1 MNDEVDNTLSDS
13 MAELFRH
20 NWWVLALRGL
30 AAVLFGILAFIWPGI
45 TVFTLVLLFGAY
57 ALVNGI
63 FALVVCFKSPRRTR
77 RFGSLI
83 FGAVISIAAGIIALI
98 WPGMTAFSLVIV
110 IAAWAV
116 VNGIAEIAAAI
127 RLRKEITGEWLLVV
141 AGIASIV
148 FGIAL
153 FMNPFIGALVLVW
166 WIGGFAFAFGILL
179 IVSVSECA
187 GRPRHL
193 AVSGHEWPRNSFE
206 DWQKPWF
213 RLCDFD
219 RSLSR

>member
-1 MNDEVDNTLSDS
+1 MNDELDS
-13 MAELFRH
+13 TIEDSIAELFRH

-45 TVFTLVLLFGAY
+45 TIFTLVLLFGAY

-63 FALVVCFKSPRRTR
+63 LALVISFKGPRRIR

-83 FGAVISIAAGIIALI
+83 FGGLISVAAGVIAFI

-110 IAAWAV
+110 IAAWAI
-116 VNGIAEIAAAI
+116 VNGIAEIVAAI
-127 RLRKEITGEWLLVV
+127 RLRKEITGEWLLAV
-141 AGIASIV
+141 AGIASIL

-153 FMNPFIGALVLVW
+153 FLNPFIGALVLVW

-179 IVSVSECA
+179 VVLGFRMRRAAETL
-187 GRPRHL
+187 GGMRPGI
-193 AVSGHEWPRNSFE
+193 A
-206 DWQKPWF
+206 
-213 RLCDFD
+213 
-219 RSLSR
+219 

>member
-45 TVFTLVLLFGAY
+45 TIFTLVLLFGAY

-110 IAAWAV
+110 IAAWAS

-127 RLRKEITGEWLLVV
+127 RLRKEIAGEWLLVV
-141 AGIASIV
+141 AGIASIL

-153 FMNPFIGALVLVW
+153 FLNPFIGALVLVW

-179 IVSVSECA
+179 IMLGFRMRRAAETLGGV
-187 GRPRHL
+187 RPRV
-193 AVSGHEWPRNSFE
+193 A
-206 DWQKPWF
+206 
-213 RLCDFD
+213 
-219 RSLSR
+219 

>member
-1 MNDEVDNTLSDS
+1 MNDELDS
-13 MAELFRH
+13 TIEDSIAELFRH

-45 TVFTLVLLFGAY
+45 TIFTLVLLFGAY

-63 FALVVCFKSPRRTR
+63 LALVISFKGPRRIR

-83 FGAVISIAAGIIALI
+83 FGGLISVAAGVIAFI

-141 AGIASIV
+141 AGIASIL

-153 FMNPFIGALVLVW
+153 FLNPFIGALVLVW

-179 IVSVSECA
+179 IVLGFRMRRAAETLGSV
-187 GRPRHL
+187 RPRV
-193 AVSGHEWPRNSFE
+193 A
-206 DWQKPWF
+206 
-213 RLCDFD
+213 
-219 RSLSR
+219 

>member
-1 MNDEVDNTLSDS
+1 MNDELDS
-13 MAELFRH
+13 TIEDSIAELFRH

-45 TVFTLVLLFGAY
+45 TIFTLVLLFGAY

-63 FALVVCFKSPRRTR
+63 LALVISFKGPRKIR

-83 FGAVISIAAGIIALI
+83 FGGLISVAAGVIAFI

-110 IAAWAV
+110 IAAWAI
-116 VNGIAEIAAAI
+116 VNGIAEIVAAI

-141 AGIASIV
+141 AGIASIL

-153 FMNPFIGALVLVW
+153 FLNPFIGALVLVW
-166 WIGGFAFAFGILL
+166 WIGGFTFAFGILL
-179 IVSVSECA
+179 IVL
-187 GRPRHL
+187 G
-193 AVSGHEWPRNSFE
+193 
-206 DWQKPWF
+206 F
-213 RLCDFD
+213 RMRRAAETLGGV
-219 RSLSR
+219 RARMA

>member
-1 MNDEVDNTLSDS
+1 MNDELDS
-13 MAELFRH
+13 TIEDSIAELFRH

-30 AAVLFGILAFIWPGI
+30 AAVLFGMLAFIWPGI
-45 TVFTLVLLFGAY
+45 TIFTLVLLFGAY

-63 FALVVCFKSPRRTR
+63 LALVISFKGPRKIR
-77 RFGSLI
+77 RLGSLI
-83 FGAVISIAAGIIALI
+83 FSGLISVAAGVIAFI

-116 VNGIAEIAAAI
+116 VNGIAEIVAAI

-141 AGIASIV
+141 AGIASIL

-153 FMNPFIGALVLVW
+153 FLNPFIGALVLVW

-179 IVSVSECA
+179 IMLGFRMRRAAETLA
-187 GRPRHL
+187 GVRPRV
-193 AVSGHEWPRNSFE
+193 A
-206 DWQKPWF
+206 
-213 RLCDFD
+213 
-219 RSLSR
+219 

>member
-1 MNDEVDNTLSDS
+1 MNDELDS
-13 MAELFRH
+13 TIEDSIAELFRH

-45 TVFTLVLLFGAY
+45 TIFTLVLLFGAY

-63 FALVVCFKSPRRTR
+63 LALVISFKGPRRIR

-83 FGAVISIAAGIIALI
+83 FGGLISVAAGVIAFI

-110 IAAWAV
+110 IAAWAI
-116 VNGIAEIAAAI
+116 VNGIAEIVAAI

-141 AGIASIV
+141 AGIASIL

-153 FMNPFIGALVLVW
+153 FLNPFIGALVLVW
-166 WIGGFAFAFGILL
+166 WIGGFTFAFGILL
-179 IVSVSECA
+179 IVL
-187 GRPRHL
+187 G
-193 AVSGHEWPRNSFE
+193 
-206 DWQKPWF
+206 F
-213 RLCDFD
+213 RMRRAAETLGGV
-219 RSLSR
+219 RARMA

>member
-1 MNDEVDNTLSDS
+1 MNDEVDSTIEDS
-13 MAELFRH
+13 IAELFQH

-45 TVFTLVLLFGAY
+45 TIFTLVLLFGAY

-63 FALVVCFKSPRRTR
+63 LALVISFKGPRRIR

-83 FGAVISIAAGIIALI
+83 FGGLISVAAGVIAFI

-110 IAAWAV
+110 IAAWAI
-116 VNGIAEIAAAI
+116 VNGIAEIVAAI

-141 AGIASIV
+141 AGIASIL

-153 FMNPFIGALVLVW
+153 FLNPFIGALVLVW

-179 IVSVSECA
+179 IVL
-187 GRPRHL
+187 G
-193 AVSGHEWPRNSFE
+193 
-206 DWQKPWF
+206 F
-213 RLCDFD
+213 RMRRAAETLGGV
-219 RSLSR
+219 RARMA

>member
-1 MNDEVDNTLSDS
+1 MNDELDS
-13 MAELFRH
+13 TIEDSIAELFRH

-45 TVFTLVLLFGAY
+45 TIFTLVLLFGAY

-63 FALVVCFKSPRRTR
+63 LALVISFKGPRRIR

-83 FGAVISIAAGIIALI
+83 FGGLISVAAGVIAFI

-110 IAAWAV
+110 IAAWAI
-116 VNGIAEIAAAI
+116 VNGIAEIVAAI

-141 AGIASIV
+141 AGIASIL

-153 FMNPFIGALVLVW
+153 FLNPFIGALVLVW

-179 IVSVSECA
+179 IVL
-187 GRPRHL
+187 G
-193 AVSGHEWPRNSFE
+193 
-206 DWQKPWF
+206 F
-213 RLCDFD
+213 RMRRAAETLGGV
-219 RSLSR
+219 RARMA

>member
-1 MNDEVDNTLSDS
+1 MNDDLDNTISDS

-30 AAVLFGILAFIWPGI
+30 AAVLFGVLAFVWPGI
-45 TVFTLVLLFGAY
+45 TIFTLVLLFGAY

-63 FALVVCFKSPRRTR
+63 LALVISFKGPRRVG

-83 FGAVISIAAGIIALI
+83 FGGLISIAAGVIAFI
-98 WPGMTAFSLVIV
+98 WPSMTAFSLVVV
-110 IAAWAV
+110 IAAWAI
-116 VNGIAEIAAAI
+116 VNGIAEIVAAI

-141 AGIASIV
+141 AGIASIL

-153 FMNPFIGALVLVW
+153 FLNPFIGALVLVL

-179 IVSVSECA
+179 IVLGFRMRRAAETL
-187 GRPRHL
+187 GDIRPRV
-193 AVSGHEWPRNSFE
+193 A
-206 DWQKPWF
+206 
-213 RLCDFD
+213 
-219 RSLSR
+219 